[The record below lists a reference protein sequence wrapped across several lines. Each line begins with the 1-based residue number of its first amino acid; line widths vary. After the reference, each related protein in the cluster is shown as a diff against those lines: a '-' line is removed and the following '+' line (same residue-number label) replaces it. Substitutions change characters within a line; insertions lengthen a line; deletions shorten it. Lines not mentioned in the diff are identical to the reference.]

1 MRKLF
6 PLLVLIILFAAGC
19 ERFEKKQSTTGTEE
33 TTQKKVVARVNGRPI
48 YEDELKGR
56 PIETVIDYE
65 ILYEAGLKQG
75 LDKKVEKAVED
86 YRKRLIL
93 TALQKEIMNNLPK
106 EENVSDEEIEK
117 YYKENESKY
126 RYLRIKEIAVE
137 DKNLAEEIHKR
148 ALKGEDF
155 EKIASDYS
163 KSGTRITVR
172 DLRFNMTY
180 NDFFSGK
187 DVGSVSEVVQEGN
200 QFKILK
206 LTEIKEIQ
214 HYKVMEAIRHT
225 ILAKRKAQ
233 AVHEFAEKFKNEN
246 KIEVEILEEKE

>member
-19 ERFEKKQSTTGTEE
+19 ERFEKKQATTGTEE

-56 PIETVIDYE
+56 PLETVIDYE

-172 DLRFNMTY
+172 DLRFNIKY

>member
-1 MRKLF
+1 MKKLF

-19 ERFEKKQSTTGTEE
+19 ERFDKKQATTGTEE

-56 PIETVIDYE
+56 PLETVIDYE

-117 YYKENESKY
+117 YYKENESEY

-206 LTEIKEIQ
+206 LTEIKEIP

>member
-1 MRKLF
+1 
-6 PLLVLIILFAAGC
+6 
-19 ERFEKKQSTTGTEE
+19 
-33 TTQKKVVARVNGRPI
+33 
-48 YEDELKGR
+48 
-56 PIETVIDYE
+56 
-65 ILYEAGLKQG
+65 
-75 LDKKVEKAVED
+75 
-86 YRKRLIL
+86 
-93 TALQKEIMNNLPK
+93 
-106 EENVSDEEIEK
+106 
-117 YYKENESKY
+117 
-126 RYLRIKEIAVE
+126 
-137 DKNLAEEIHKR
+137 
-148 ALKGEDF
+148 
-155 EKIASDYS
+155 
-163 KSGTRITVR
+163 
-172 DLRFNMTY
+172 MTY